1 MGSNAGQRKR
11 SHVDASVKSNQAS
24 CSGPRKSPRLTEHA
38 QRCQLIQPENGKVAA
53 KEKVNFCLGLRRSPR
68 LIQQAKHQELESSE
82 DKRKRQENERSVY
95 QRIRHSFVSEDDR
108 ALMLEQRRIRYKE
121 KKSAL
126 SEEET
131 ERNLER
137 RRNSYRKRRQQSLGE
152 ASTSTSKLTEELR
165 GTSPPG
171 SATFAE
177 APGFST
183 NIEWMNPD
191 QVLTEVPLKK
201 YATNTVPGHHNIN
214 MKIKKGMQGGQFV
227 TVWEGDSERD
237 KNRPLEMDKLL
248 EHHVNDRER
257 RVRNDQEAGPSKEV
271 PRQSPQYVEQVQLR
285 DVEVLEE
292 SRKKKGKSVVTYQRR
307 RRANVSYI
315 PDINTVGAVVI
326 GSARETNNHDSTD
339 DSSSD
344 DGQGNAKAA
353 SKNAVREPRP
363 STTGASTSTA
373 FTSQEDIFRR
383 AIRLPLRRSPRFS
396 QHPQHGEPALAQN
409 LIEPLV
415 AKM

>member
-1 MGSNAGQRKR
+1 M
-11 SHVDASVKSNQAS
+11 DE
-24 CSGPRKSPRLTEHA
+24 PRP
-38 QRCQLIQPENGKVAA
+38 
-53 KEKVNFCLGLRRSPR
+53 
-68 LIQQAKHQELESSE
+68 
-82 DKRKRQENERSVY
+82 
-95 QRIRHSFVSEDDR
+95 
-108 ALMLEQRRIRYKE
+108 
-121 KKSAL
+121 
-126 SEEET
+126 
-131 ERNLER
+131 
-137 RRNSYRKRRQQSLGE
+137 
-152 ASTSTSKLTEELR
+152 STNR
-165 GTSPPG
+165 GTLEKICNQHRTRS
-171 SATFAE
+171 SQHQHE
-177 APGFST
+177 
-183 NIEWMNPD
+183 NKE
-191 QVLTEVPLKK
+191 
-201 YATNTVPGHHNIN
+201 GHA
-214 MKIKKGMQGGQFV
+214 GG
-227 TVWEGDSERD
+227 TICDSERD

-373 FTSQEDIFRR
+373 FTSQDIFRR

-409 LIEPLV
+409 LIATNENLASNLHVRRSP
-415 AKM
+415 